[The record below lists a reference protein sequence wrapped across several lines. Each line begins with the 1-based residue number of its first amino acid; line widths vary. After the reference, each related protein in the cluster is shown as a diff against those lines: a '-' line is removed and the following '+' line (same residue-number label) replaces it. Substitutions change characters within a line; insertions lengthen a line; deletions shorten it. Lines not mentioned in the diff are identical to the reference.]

1 MPIAVQKPP
10 YWGLWIQRAQDL
22 EFDGFGSE
30 LHQCGPGGSGAHCQ
44 PHPQGKIGDRV
55 GFFPANFVQRVRP
68 GENVWRSC
76 QPFSG
81 NKEQGYMS
89 LKENQ
94 VSAWAL
100 QWLERWTWERGGG
113 GTGDCPGGGHCSL
126 AAGGKAG

>member
-1 MPIAVQKPP
+1 MGIKSRRSNV
-10 YWGLWIQRAQDL
+10 
-22 EFDGFGSE
+22 
-30 LHQCGPGGSGAHCQ
+30 GGGGTGAHCQ

-68 GENVWRSC
+68 GENVWRCC

-94 VSAWAL
+94 VSVWAL
-100 QWLERWTWERGGG
+100 QQPERWVRERGSR
-113 GTGDCPGGGHCSL
+113 GTGECPGGGHL
-126 AAGGKAG
+126 

>member
-1 MPIAVQKPP
+1 MG
-10 YWGLWIQRAQDL
+10 WHWC
-22 EFDGFGSE
+22 S
-30 LHQCGPGGSGAHCQ
+30 CQ

-68 GENVWRSC
+68 GENVWRCC

-100 QWLERWTWERGGG
+100 QWLERGARGRGRG
-113 GTGDCPGGGHCSL
+113 SRASECPGEGCSQRGR
-126 AAGGKAG
+126 GGKAG

>member
-1 MPIAVQKPP
+1 MGGEA
-10 YWGLWIQRAQDL
+10 GAQ
-22 EFDGFGSE
+22 
-30 LHQCGPGGSGAHCQ
+30 AHCQ

-68 GENVWRSC
+68 GESVWRCC

-94 VSAWAL
+94 VGSGAL
-100 QWLERWTWERGGG
+100 LGLKHAVHEALRAGAELVA
-113 GTGDCPGGGHCSL
+113 CSL
-126 AAGGKAG
+126 WAPSPAVRKLDVDGIYL

>member
-1 MPIAVQKPP
+1 MPFLAQKPRG
-10 YWGLWIQRAQDL
+10 WGLEYREPQIWKMMALVLSGNRVLRKQWWAA
-22 EFDGFGSE
+22 GVG
-30 LHQCGPGGSGAHCQ
+30 CGTGAHCQ

-68 GENVWRSC
+68 GENVWRCC

-94 VSAWAL
+94 VSA
-100 QWLERWTWERGGG
+100 
-113 GTGDCPGGGHCSL
+113 
-126 AAGGKAG
+126 